1 MARRRIMD
9 TTGTRKLAQQSAKL
23 LRNKK
28 FKGKKIFK
36 NVKVTKICYGPRVP
50 QGYKCGYDI
59 SLDDADWI
67 LKR

>member
-1 MARRRIMD
+1 MARRIMQ
-9 TTGTRKLAQQSAKL
+9 TTGTRKLALQSAKH

-36 NVKVTKICYGPRVP
+36 NVKVVKICNRSRVP
-50 QGYKCGYDI
+50 QGYKCGYDV

-67 LKR
+67 MKA